1 MEQVVCLKISTCG
14 DKLCYL
20 DGNRDKKA
28 YKDDF
33 FRLVSL
39 SETYGQKESQR
50 KKQKY
55 IPDYIKKHLP
65 VSAYKLGYFPE
76 RRLEV
81 MGVCGL
87 SPYQRYEQDA
97 VHIGQRQKPQQNEQY
112 FLDYIYSSRKKTI
125 FANKDYYTLY
135 RR

>member
-1 MEQVVCLKISTCG
+1 MAGFFDDQE
-14 DKLCYL
+14 
-20 DGNRDKKA
+20 REDKKA

-39 SETYGQKESQR
+39 SEPYGQKESQR